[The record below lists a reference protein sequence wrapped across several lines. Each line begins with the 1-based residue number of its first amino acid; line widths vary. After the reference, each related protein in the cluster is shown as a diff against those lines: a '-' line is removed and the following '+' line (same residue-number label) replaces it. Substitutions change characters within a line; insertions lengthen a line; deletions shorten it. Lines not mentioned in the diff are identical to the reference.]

1 MIIKL
6 LILTLDFL
14 KNNAKI
20 DIMETIE
27 KYVSTAKKAS
37 DIISKA
43 LPEQSEI
50 YEKDADKLITDLKL
64 NSTVKIPFVGDFNAG
79 KSSLLNAML
88 DMTLLPTNIT
98 PETAVSYELIYS
110 PQEKLEVVRNG
121 LVMSEFP
128 ISSIASLEV
137 KPGDIVRVY
146 LNKTLLKDFHEKGF
160 TLVDMPGI
168 DSGLEA
174 HNAAIAS
181 YLSSGTRYMV
191 FSDAEQGTIR
201 LTTLSFIKELLK
213 YDDID
218 FSVFLS
224 KTDKKPI
231 DDVIAIQQTSTET
244 VSKISPNH
252 SVGKTSAYNKEYSD
266 VLDAL
271 NRIDAEGILKRK
283 FKGQVELLIDQMI
296 QSLQYKVQLMKGDI
310 QDADK
315 AIEEI
320 NAKKKAALEQ
330 LRYKKNDAQPL
341 VGSADDVVQD
351 IRNAIVNNSAS
362 IAAMIL
368 NKAEADKINNAML
381 QIIRPVF
388 VNSFKRELSE
398 YNEVVSS
405 VVVDFVVD
413 VEKIVSDSDNSILA
427 GADDIIGSPV
437 GKDLIENA
445 LGKGLEKL
453 AARFVGYKGIE
464 VLIKGLGK
472 ILGPVAVIVVNIL
485 PDILRL
491 FFGKSKQ
498 EKLVDIQAKV
508 CSSIAV
514 KVSEGMRP
522 EIEKTLMEQRELADR
537 QIEELL
543 EKEAAKIDESIRDSI
558 RIKSK
563 EKEVIQSRINEL
575 SSAAVELRNLKATI

>member
-1 MIIKL
+1 
-6 LILTLDFL
+6 
-14 KNNAKI
+14 
-20 DIMETIE
+20 METIE

-224 KTDKKPI
+224 KTDKKPL

-398 YNEVVSS
+398 YNEVISS

-427 GADDIIGSPV
+427 GADDIIGSLV
-437 GKDLIENA
+437 GKDMIENV

-453 AARFVGYKGIE
+453 AARFIGYKGIE
-464 VLIKGLGK
+464 GLIKGLSK
-472 ILGPVAVIVVNIL
+472 ILGPLSVILINII

>member
-224 KTDKKPI
+224 KTDKKPL

-398 YNEVVSS
+398 YNEVISS

-427 GADDIIGSPV
+427 GADDIIGSLV
-437 GKDLIENA
+437 GKDMIENV

-453 AARFVGYKGIE
+453 AARFIGYKGIE
-464 VLIKGLGK
+464 GLIKGLSK
-472 ILGPVAVIVVNIL
+472 ILGPLSVILINII